1 MIIGG
6 PPCQGFSNKGKN
18 LGLKDP
24 RNFLFLEYIEIVKAI
39 KPEIFIIENVKNLIS
54 CAKGYFLEEIK
65 ERLNALGYQL
75 SYQIL
80 NAKDYGVPQNRER
93 AFIVG
98 ASRFSFD
105 FNLLEPSQSVN
116 VQDAISDLAYL
127 CSNEGA
133 FESDYLNPIQSSYQA
148 LMRKDSPKLYN
159 HQATNHSQAALE
171 KLKLI
176 NKEQG
181 KECLPKNLHGKQ
193 QFKSTWGRLNWNKIS
208 PTIDTRFDTPSNGTN
223 SHPELH
229 RSITPREAARIQ
241 SFSDNYIFYGNKTS
255 VCKQIGNAVP
265 PLLALALGKA
275 ILKKLKKMIQIYH
288 ANAFEIIKDFYQQDL
303 KVDAIITDPPYNIS
317 VKNNFSTLKSAKRQG
332 IDFGEWDKNFR
343 LLEWIKRYAPLV
355 NPNGCMVIFCSY
367 RFISYIADFL
377 EENGFIVK
385 DFIQWVKTNPMPRN
399 LNRRYVQDTE
409 FALWAVKKKAKWVFN
424 KPKNEK
430 YLRPLILKSPVV
442 GGIERVKHP
451 TQKSLTLM
459 EKIISIHTNPNDIVL
474 DPFMG
479 SGTTGL
485 ACKRLERNFIGI
497 ESEKEYFQ
505 IAKKRLNLL

>member
-1 MIIGG
+1 
-6 PPCQGFSNKGKN
+6 
-18 LGLKDP
+18 
-24 RNFLFLEYIEIVKAI
+24 
-39 KPEIFIIENVKNLIS
+39 
-54 CAKGYFLEEIK
+54 
-65 ERLNALGYQL
+65 
-75 SYQIL
+75 
-80 NAKDYGVPQNRER
+80 
-93 AFIVG
+93 
-98 ASRFSFD
+98 
-105 FNLLEPSQSVN
+105 
-116 VQDAISDLAYL
+116 
-127 CSNEGA
+127 
-133 FESDYLNPIQSSYQA
+133 
-148 LMRKDSPKLYN
+148 
-159 HQATNHSQAALE
+159 
-171 KLKLI
+171 
-176 NKEQG
+176 
-181 KECLPKNLHGKQ
+181 
-193 QFKSTWGRLNWNKIS
+193 
-208 PTIDTRFDTPSNGTN
+208 
-223 SHPELH
+223 
-229 RSITPREAARIQ
+229 
-241 SFSDNYIFYGNKTS
+241 
-255 VCKQIGNAVP
+255 
-265 PLLALALGKA
+265 
-275 ILKKLKKMIQIYH
+275 MIQIHH

-367 RFISYIADFL
+367 RFINYIADFL

-385 DFIQWVKTNPMPRN
+385 DFIQWIKNNPMPKN
-399 LNRRYVQDTE
+399 INRCYVQDTE

-442 GGIERVKHP
+442 SGLEKVKHP
-451 TQKSLTLM
+451 TQKSLALM

-505 IAKKRLNLL
+505 IAKKRLNLF